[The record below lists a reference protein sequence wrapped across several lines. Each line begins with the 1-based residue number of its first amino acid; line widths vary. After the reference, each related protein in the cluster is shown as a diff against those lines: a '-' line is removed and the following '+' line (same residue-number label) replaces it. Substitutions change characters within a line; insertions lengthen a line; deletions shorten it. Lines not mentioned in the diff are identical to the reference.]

1 MTPVAG
7 KLTTYERKRDF
18 AKTPEPAGAKK
29 RKPKPKAP
37 RFVIQEHHATALHW
51 DFRLEKDGVLVSWA
65 VPRGLPLDPK
75 SNHRAIHTENHPLD
89 YFDFEGDIPK
99 GEYGGGKVILWD
111 QGTYEVEKWTDREVK
126 VVLTGERANGR
137 YVLFQTDGDNW
148 MVHRMDPAPTG
159 WEPLPDGV
167 RPMLATSGGGLPPD
181 DDQWAYEFKWD
192 GVRALVYVNGGRAR
206 AESRNLLDITGS
218 YPELAEMAAAQ
229 GQRQLLLDGE
239 LVVFD
244 ATGRTDFGHL
254 QQRMK
259 LTGAAVRRAMKDYPA
274 VFLAFDV
281 LHVDGLDVTGLPYV
295 ERRQV
300 LEDLELDGPS
310 WQTPP
315 HFVGGGAA
323 VLEASVER
331 GYEGI
336 MAKRLD
342 KPYAPGRRV
351 DHWRKVKNI
360 RRQELVIG
368 GWTQGEGRRTGEIGS
383 LLLGVY
389 DGDAL
394 RYAGHV
400 GTGFT
405 DKTLQELKK
414 ALKPLRRKE
423 SPFAGAVPRP
433 IQAKSTFVDPSLV
446 CEVEFTEWT
455 RDGKLRHPS
464 FKGLRH
470 DKDPLDVVR
479 EPV

>member
-1 MTPVAG
+1 VAG

-18 AKTPEPAGAKK
+18 KKTPEPAGAKK

-75 SNHRAIHTENHPLD
+75 TNHRAIHTEDHPLD
-89 YFDFEGDIPK
+89 YFDFEGEIPK
-99 GEYGGGKVILWD
+99 GEYGGGTVILWD

-126 VVLTGERANGR
+126 VVLTGTRANGR

-148 MVHRMDPAPTG
+148 MVHRMDPAPEG
-159 WEPLPDGV
+159 WDPLPESV
-167 RPMLATSGGGLPPD
+167 KPMLATSGGGLPPD
-181 DDQWAYEFKWD
+181 DDKWAYEFKWD
-192 GVRALVYVNGGRAR
+192 GVRALVYVSGGRAR
-206 AESRNLLDITGS
+206 AESRNLLDITGN
-218 YPELAEMAAAQ
+218 YPELADMAQAQ

-244 ATGRTDFGHL
+244 ETGRTDFGHL

-274 VFLAFDV
+274 VFLVFDV
-281 LHVDGLDVTGLPYV
+281 LHVDGVDVTALPYL
-295 ERRQV
+295 ERRAV
-300 LEDLELDGPS
+300 LEDLKLEGPS

-315 HFVGGGAA
+315 HFVGGGPA
-323 VLEASVER
+323 VLEASLER

-342 KPYAPGRRV
+342 QAYTPGRRV

-360 RRQELVIG
+360 RRQEFVVG
-368 GWTQGEGRRTGEIGS
+368 GWTMGEGRRAGELGS
-383 LLLGVY
+383 LLVGVY
-389 DGDAL
+389 DGGDL
-394 RYAGHV
+394 TYAGHV

-405 DKTLQELKK
+405 AKTLQELKK
-414 ALKPLRRKE
+414 VLKPLQRKD
-423 SPFAGAVPRP
+423 SPFATAIPR
-433 IQAKSTFVDPSLV
+433 AYVSKSTFVEPTLV

-470 DKDPLDVVR
+470 DKNAVDVVR
-479 EPV
+479 EPT